1 MNKEEF
7 YNLFNKTNKT
17 NEKSFNK
24 LITDFVKTSKDEE
37 VQRIKIM
44 VETLNA
50 VQQYLENLP
59 DNIAKPPYTL
69 DSAIQVLNMKIVQKF
84 VDTLK

>member
-1 MNKEEF
+1 
-7 YNLFNKTNKT
+7 
-17 NEKSFNK
+17 
-24 LITDFVKTSKDEE
+24 
-37 VQRIKIM
+37 M